1 LIASVLAAGSTKR
14 EPWGR
19 GCQSTPGFTSS
30 LHGLQPT
37 PRVLSGYGSRVLA
50 VRIPRKSP
58 LVVTGHYTGEDDFIV
73 HLVGQGADERLFN
86 VIGRYTGQAAVE
98 DLRPGRYRV
107 AVQAEGGSWSLRFA
121 QPTPCS
127 CAIRI
132 PTTLRGYGS
141 RVIQIRTTRAMQPV
155 FTARYS
161 GDDNFIVHVLGFGDT
176 TGFMSVFNEI
186 GPYRGQALAESRLPR
201 GHYLLE
207 AAGYFT
213 RAGRRA
219 QRGWAW

>member
-1 LIASVLAAGSTKR
+1 V
-14 EPWGR
+14 
-19 GCQSTPGFTSS
+19 GC
-30 LHGLQPT
+30 
-37 PRVLSGYGSRVLA
+37 
-50 VRIPRKSP
+50 I
-58 LVVTGHYTGEDDFIV
+58 GEDIFIV
-73 HLVGQGADERLFN
+73 HLVGQGADEGLFN

-176 TGFMSVFNEI
+176 TAFMSVFNEI
-186 GPYRGQALAESRLPR
+186 GPYRGHALAESRLPR

-207 AAGYFT
+207 VQADAGSWSIAIT
-213 RAGRRA
+213 PSCA
-219 QRGWAW
+219 RGWPRGDDC